1 MSDIAHPERRGV
13 AVVCDSS
20 ADLADAVLDRHHI
33 ALVPLQV
40 IFGNQVFRDRLELKP
55 EEFYRRLRAAK
66 ELPTTSQPTPGE
78 FVRAFRNA
86 RDEANEAV
94 VLLVSGTLSGTFQ
107 SANAALRASG
117 IDGVHLFDS
126 RSASLGLGMLGLRAS
141 ELAESGWSAAE
152 IVKELERVRRQSG
165 MFLSVDTYDN
175 LIRSGR
181 VSRGKAWLGGL
192 LDVKPILTLTDDG
205 RVAPADRVRGRDLV
219 VPKVLSLLERKLTPR
234 PGAIRFGIAHADAP
248 EEAERLRNALVA
260 AYKPKDV
267 FVSLVTG
274 VIGTH
279 VGFGAWA
286 VFYQVEDGTPARVS
300 PA

>member
-1 MSDIAHPERRGV
+1 MRAQHRKLAHPERRPV

-20 ADLADAVLDRHHI
+20 ADLADAMLDRHHI

-40 IFGNQVFRDRLELKP
+40 IFGDQVFRDRLELKP

-152 IVKELERVRRQSG
+152 IVKELGR
-165 MFLSVDTYDN
+165 
-175 LIRSGR
+175 IRG
-181 VSRGKAWLGGL
+181 SRECSCRW
-192 LDVKPILTLTDDG
+192 
-205 RVAPADRVRGRDLV
+205 
-219 VPKVLSLLERKLTPR
+219 
-234 PGAIRFGIAHADAP
+234 IR
-248 EEAERLRNALVA
+248 
-260 AYKPKDV
+260 
-267 FVSLVTG
+267 T
-274 VIGTH
+274 T
-279 VGFGAWA
+279 
-286 VFYQVEDGTPARVS
+286 T
-300 PA
+300 